1 MKARI
6 QNGIAAMM
14 ARGLPHVMVAN
25 IAQQGVAF
33 IGVLLIA
40 KLLPPHEFALV
51 RIALAYA
58 AIGTVLA
65 AGGITAPVLRY
76 CADIAMSLIERR
88 ALLAVGIRRVLVIS
102 AGVSVGALGLLLAWP
117 MDKLQAGVFASY
129 VLQLPGLALASLLLV
144 YLQANQQFK
153 ALAFYQVMIRVVTL
167 VLTVGAVYWFGL
179 AGLLVAACVTA
190 YLICVPLLT
199 LSRPLF
205 RLASAVAV
213 PADFSSLAFYS
224 VFGTAVTALG
234 QYADVIMLDFVG
246 TQKEMIAVYSLAT
259 VFFFA
264 AVALGGAVQSVATP
278 MFTALIHDPAL
289 LKKRLLRWSTLL
301 SAAAVPVAVGLV
313 LLARAIETWFL
324 GDSYAGLSNILA
336 ILMLKFFLWST
347 FAIGGAALVG
357 VGAIKQGAWI
367 AVFATILTFTIGLP
381 LCERYGIYGAAWTQV
396 LVTVVSAVLI
406 WWVLVV
412 ETRALHNQASR
423 ASSEN
428 A

>member
-1 MKARI
+1 MKERI
-6 QNGIAAMM
+6 QKGVAAMM

-40 KLLPPHEFALV
+40 KLLPPQEFALV

-65 AGGITAPVLRY
+65 VGGITAPVLRY
-76 CADIAMSLIERR
+76 CADIAMSLTERR
-88 ALLAVGIRRVLVIS
+88 ALLAVGIRRVLAIS
-102 AGVSVGALGLLLAWP
+102 LLISLGALGLLLVWP
-117 MDKLQAGVFASY
+117 MDKLQSGVFASY
-129 VLQLPGLALASLLLV
+129 ALQLPGLAITSLLLV

-153 ALAFYQVMIRVVTL
+153 ALAFYQVAIRVVTL
-167 VLTVGAVYWFGL
+167 VLTVGALYFYGL
-179 AGLLVAACVTA
+179 VGLLVAACATA

-205 RLASAVAV
+205 RPATSVAV
-213 PADFSSLAFYS
+213 PADFGSLAVYS

-234 QYADVIMLDFVG
+234 QYADLIILDFVG
-246 TQKEMIAVYSLAT
+246 IQKELIAVYSLAT

-264 AVALGGAVQSVATP
+264 ALALGGAVQSVATP
-278 MFTALIHDPAL
+278 MFTSLMHEPAL
-289 LKKRLLRWSTLL
+289 FKKRLVRWSVLL
-301 SAAAVPVAVGLV
+301 SVAAIPVAVTLV
-313 LLARAIETWFL
+313 LLAEGVETWFL
-324 GDSYAGLSNILA
+324 GDSYAGLSHVLA
-336 ILMLKFFLWST
+336 ILMLKYFLWST
-347 FAIGGAALVG
+347 FAVGGAALVG
-357 VGAIKQGAWI
+357 IGAIKQGAWI
-367 AVFATILTFTIGLP
+367 AVFATLLTVAIGLP

-396 LVTVVSAVLI
+396 LVAVVSALLI

-412 ETRALHNQASR
+412 ETSALRDR
-423 ASSEN
+423 ASMVSEKN